1 MKKKDAPKP
10 PAPEQSEGI
19 EPHEIAQLM
28 TPDQMGEFLENLMR
42 RARLREQSEGSE
54 Q

>member
-1 MKKKDAPKP
+1 MKKKDTPKP

-19 EPHEIAQLM
+19 EPHEIAQQM

-54 Q
+54 K